1 MFWNKYYIRIFTQQR
16 ALGVA
21 GIEPEMSDKVGNAI
35 LTTLFNE
42 NHSHRMSYSQS
53 VRNLKMFWNKYY
65 IRTFTQ
71 QRALGVAGIEP

>member
-21 GIEPEMSDKVGNAI
+21 GIEPEMSDKVGNAL

-42 NHSHRMSYSQS
+42 NQSHMMSY
-53 VRNLKMFWNKYY
+53 
-65 IRTFTQ
+65 
-71 QRALGVAGIEP
+71 